1 MDKIIASILIIIA
14 ASGCTSINRSYLDSS
29 MKVTIDSPM
38 RAKIDVDMNNKL
50 VGYASGGYFL
60 HFFMTS
66 GDNRYADNVTFNH
79 DRSGLFSSWSKVNA
93 VKAAATYNAL
103 RTSNADIIVNPQYV
117 IEENH
122 WNPFYKLIKVKVTGH
137 PGKISAI
144 KNK

>member
-1 MDKIIASILIIIA
+1 MLYKMIPFLFIIA
-14 ASGCTSINRSYLDSS
+14 AGCTSINRSYLNSS
-29 MKVTIDSPM
+29 IKVSIDSPM
-38 RAKIDVDMNNKL
+38 KAKVDVDMGNKL

-60 HFFMTS
+60 HLFMTS
-66 GDNRYADNVTFNH
+66 GDNRYADNVVFNDDH
-79 DRSGLFSSWSKVNA
+79 PGFLSSWSKVDA

-103 RTSNADIIVNPQYV
+103 RTSNADLIVNPQYV

-137 PGKISAI
+137 PGKIVNI

>member
-1 MDKIIASILIIIA
+1 MFTKIALITIII

-29 MKVTIDSPM
+29 MNVSIESPM
-38 RAKIDVDMNNKL
+38 KAKIDVDMGNKL

-60 HFFMTS
+60 HLFMTS
-66 GDNRYADNVTFNH
+66 GDNRYADNVTFNN
-79 DRSGLFSSWSKVNA
+79 DNRGLFSSWSKVNA

-103 RTSNADIIVNPQYV
+103 RTTNADIIVNPQYV

-137 PGKISAI
+137 PGKIVAI